1 LLTLLLVAGS
11 VGLDNFAAA
20 IAIGLT
26 GVDRRVRLR
35 IAVVF
40 GVFEA
45 GMPVIGLLVGRG
57 LSGSLGAQ
65 AHLVGG
71 GLLIAAGAQ
80 TAVVELRSRD
90 GDGNGDGHGHD
101 RAPALAGAP
110 LGRLIVLAAGLSI
123 DNLIIGFAL
132 GAHRAPLVLSI
143 VVIGVVSVGLSLLG
157 LELGQRLGERIER
170 WSELLGAAVL
180 IAVGVA
186 ILFKVI

>member
-20 IAIGLT
+20 IAIGLS
-26 GVDRRVRLR
+26 GVDRRLRVR

-45 GMPVIGLLVGRG
+45 GMPVIGLLIGRG
-57 LSGSLGAQ
+57 LSGSLGAR
-65 AHLVGG
+65 AHLLGG
-71 GLLIAAGAQ
+71 SLLIAAGAQ
-80 TAVVELRSRD
+80 MAFLAVRSGSGPGP
-90 GDGNGDGHGHD
+90 GDG
-101 RAPALAGAP
+101 RAPALASAP
-110 LGRLIVLAAGLSI
+110 LGRLIVLAAALSI

-132 GAHRAPLVLSI
+132 GARRAPLVLSI
-143 VVIGVVSVGLSLLG
+143 VVIGVVSVGLSLVG
-157 LELGQRLGERIER
+157 LELGQRLGERVGR

-180 IAVGVA
+180 IAVGAA